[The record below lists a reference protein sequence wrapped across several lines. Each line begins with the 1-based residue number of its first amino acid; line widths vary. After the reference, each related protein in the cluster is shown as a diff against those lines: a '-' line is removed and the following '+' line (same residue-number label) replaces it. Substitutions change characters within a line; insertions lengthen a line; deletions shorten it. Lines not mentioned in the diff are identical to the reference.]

1 MNGRMIILL
10 LVVVVITGGQREPPP
25 SQIFHNGKIV
35 TVDPQ
40 FRLAEAMAIRDGRV
54 VAVGTNADV
63 VKLAGS
69 GTEQIDLGGKTVLPG
84 LIDSHV
90 HAPSASMYEF
100 AGPVPDMETIED
112 VLTYF
117 RTRAEKTEPGRWI
130 TLSQVFITRL
140 REQRYPTRYELDRA
154 APKHPVAFRTGPDA
168 SLNSMAL
175 DMSGIDAKF
184 KVSRGEPCRVE
195 RDPGGQPTGI
205 LRNCG
210 RYIPSGP
217 GGSSP
222 SDADR
227 VARLRELLA
236 DYNSVGITSIVDANT
251 NKQGLELYRAL
262 LDQNALT
269 CRTFMAY
276 GVDAQAP
283 LDRIE
288 AAIREAASHPLHQ
301 YGEKLW
307 LRGVKAFLD
316 GGMLTG
322 SAYMRQPW
330 GVSKIYSIDDPEYR
344 GVRFIEPDKL
354 YQIAKLA
361 LANDLQ
367 FTAHAQGDAAVD
379 AMVEAYERINRDDFP
394 VRDRRPSITHASF
407 MSKEA
412 IARMQTLGVV
422 ANLQPAWLYLDG
434 TTLRQHFGLD
444 RLAYFHPYRTLFEQ
458 NVTVGGGTD
467 HMQKIGSLRSINPY
481 NPFLGMWITLVRQ
494 PRGSDAPLH
503 PEQNL
508 TREQAIRLYTI
519 NNAFLTFEEERKG
532 SLEPGKFADF
542 IVIDRDI
549 LTCPVEQVKDIQVEA
564 TYLGGTRVYGR
575 SDRRPTRDRQ
585 GSDRGQNRNDNDH
598 SARSAMAGSVAAARR
613 DGHHTARSPIAA
625 KPLAAAVRATG
636 SRAVTP
642 NN

>member
-1 MNGRMIILL
+1 MNRQLVPVLLAL
-10 LVVVVITGGQREPPP
+10 LVAPGCHREPRP
-25 SQIFHNGKIV
+25 SHIFHNGKIV

-40 FRLAEAMAIRDGRV
+40 FRTVQAMAIRDGRI
-54 VAVGTNADV
+54 VAVGQNADV

-69 GTEQIDLGGKTVLPG
+69 GTDQVDLGGKTVLPG

-100 AGPVPDMETIED
+100 AQPVPDMQSIED
-112 VLTYF
+112 VLAYV
-117 RTRAEKTEPGRWI
+117 RERAERTEPGHWI

-140 REQRYPTRYELDRA
+140 HEQRYPTRAELDRA
-154 APKHPVAFRTGPDA
+154 APRHPVAFRTGPDA

-175 DMSGIDAKF
+175 SMSGIDATF
-184 KVSRGEPCRVE
+184 HVPNAEPCRVE
-195 RDPGGQPTGI
+195 RDRSGQPTGI
-205 LRNCG
+205 LRNCA
-210 RYIPSGP
+210 RYIRPESEA
-217 GGSSP
+217 SP
-222 SDADR
+222 PTVADR
-227 VARLRELLA
+227 LARLRELLA
-236 DYNSVGITSIVDANT
+236 DYNSVGLTSIVDGNADRD
-251 NKQGLELYRAL
+251 GLELYRTL
-262 LDQNALT
+262 LEKKALT

-288 AAIREAASHPLHQ
+288 ASIREAASHPLHQ
-301 YGEKLW
+301 RNDMLW
-307 LRGVKAFLD
+307 LRGIKVFLD

-344 GVRFIEPDKL
+344 GVRFIEPEKL

-367 FTAHAQGDAAVD
+367 FTAHSQGDAAVGT
-379 AMVEAYERINRDDFP
+379 MVDTYERINRDDFP

-407 MSKEA
+407 MSPEA
-412 IARMQTLGVV
+412 IAKMKSLGVV

-434 TTLRQHFGLD
+434 TTLRQHFGLE

-458 NVTVGGGTD
+458 GVTVGGGSD

-481 NPFLGMWITLVRQ
+481 NPFLGMWTTVVRQ
-494 PRGSDAPLH
+494 PRGSAAPLH

-519 NNAFLTFEEERKG
+519 NNAFLTFEETQKG
-532 SLEPGKFADF
+532 SLEPGKLADF
-542 IVIDRDI
+542 IVLDRDI
-549 LTCPVEQVKDIQVEA
+549 LNCPVEEVKDIKVEA
-564 TYLGGTRVYGR
+564 TYLGGERVYTRPAGR
-575 SDRRPTRDRQ
+575 
-585 GSDRGQNRNDNDH
+585 
-598 SARSAMAGSVAAARR
+598 
-613 DGHHTARSPIAA
+613 
-625 KPLAAAVRATG
+625 
-636 SRAVTP
+636 
-642 NN
+642 